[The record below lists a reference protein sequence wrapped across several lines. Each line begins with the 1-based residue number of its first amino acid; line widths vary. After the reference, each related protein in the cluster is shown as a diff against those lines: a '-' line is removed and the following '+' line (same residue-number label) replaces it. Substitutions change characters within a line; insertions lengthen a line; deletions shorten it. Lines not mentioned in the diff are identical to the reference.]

1 MQRDEDLKGDLA
13 RAGVPEPVTQA
24 ALEIDAILQRWRRR
38 IQKREL
44 GHRALA
50 DLDLGLDLAQLDVLM
65 AVVAP
70 ANEFGD
76 EAGTETMVATVAA
89 RLGIDPS
96 RASRVTAELIR
107 LGHLRRGVSQQDAR
121 RAVIEPTAR
130 GRAVVNAVR
139 GYKFLM
145 IGQFLRGWTEAE
157 IAAFVPLLERFSAWT
172 ERDDRDTDAVA
183 AEIARLRARLAES
196 ESDDGP
202 TPSS

>member
-1 MQRDEDLKGDLA
+1 MQRDKDLKGDLA

-130 GRAVVNAVR
+130 GRSVVDAVR

-172 ERDDRDTDAVA
+172 DRDERDTDAVA

-202 TPSS
+202 TPAP